1 MPAIRSFDDA
11 PFLVIWELTQACD
24 LACVH
29 CRACAIEDRNPFEL
43 TTDEGFR
50 LLDEIRSFG
59 DPLMVFTGG
68 DPLKRP
74 DLFPL
79 LQKSIGLGLRTTV
92 TPSAT
97 PLLTESAIEGFQEIG
112 VARMA
117 ISLDGPDVAAHDGFR
132 RVDGSFVRTMLAL
145 AKARNIGL
153 PTQIN
158 TTVTR
163 HNLGRLDEIAQLVHL
178 SGARLWS
185 VFFLVATGRAS
196 ASQDLT
202 AGEYEHVFAFL
213 YELSKTASFDI
224 KTTEAQHYRRY
235 VAQRQ
240 KADRQDGAAPR
251 GAPEVIQR
259 QAGINDGKGFVFISH
274 TGDIYP
280 SGFLPLAAGNVRRD
294 SLTAVYREAP
304 LFRAL
309 RDADNLEGKC
319 GACEYRNLCGGSRSR
334 SYALTGNFL
343 AEEPRCVY
351 MPRAASGGRP
361 WDRSAEPATH
371 RPTEGVTPLV
381 HSPPG
386 SRAGL

>member
-1 MPAIRSFDDA
+1 MAVRNFDDT

-29 CRACAIEDRNPFEL
+29 CRACAIENRNPLEL
-43 TTDEGFR
+43 TTEEGFR

-74 DLFPL
+74 DVFPL
-79 LQKSIGLGLRTTV
+79 LERSVSLGLRTTV

-97 PLLTESAIEGFQEIG
+97 PLLTGSAIEGFKECG

-117 ISLDGPDVAAHDGFR
+117 VSLDGPDAGSHDGFR
-132 RVDGSFVRTMLAL
+132 RVDGSFARTMFAL
-145 AKARNIGL
+145 EYARQIGL
-153 PTQIN
+153 PTQVN

-163 HNLGRLDEIAQLVHL
+163 HNVGRLGEVAQLVHG
-178 SGARLWS
+178 SGVKLWS

-202 AGEYEHVFAFL
+202 AEEYEGVFRFL
-213 YELSKTASFDI
+213 YDLSNTVPFDI

-235 VAQRQ
+235 VAQRRKTEGQ
-240 KADRQDGAAPR
+240 GGLVRQA
-251 GAPEVIQR
+251 APEVIQR

-274 TGDIYP
+274 TGEIYP
-280 SGFLPLAAGNVRRD
+280 SGFLPVAAGNVRRD
-294 SLTAVYREAP
+294 SLTAVYRESP
-304 LFRAL
+304 LFRTL
-309 RDADNLEGKC
+309 RDANNLQGKC
-319 GACEYRNLCGGSRSR
+319 GECEYRNLCGGSRSR
-334 SYALTGNFL
+334 SYALTGNLL

-351 MPRAASGGRP
+351 EPKGAGKGRRRE
-361 WDRSAEPATH
+361 RSAAWAANA
-371 RPTEGVTPLV
+371 R
-381 HSPPG
+381 
-386 SRAGL
+386 